1 MYPSK
6 RANGIVGWQLVC
18 GTLFSAATARAAE
31 PQATPA
37 ATDNSTTSTTA
48 VAPAGASVPSNP
60 NEPSPPPAP
69 QAVGSPTEVQAPS
82 SPNSVA
88 ASPYGEA
95 AVAVPYKSPQRSEDV
110 PATLLDTHS
119 DYSIGGFGG
128 LGVMYTRFGGGD
140 RPLVCGE
147 GAVIIDH
154 AFTLG
159 GGGCWIADDMKAI
172 DLGVS
177 STNTKE
183 RLQFGYGGAIIR
195 YHLFSRRVT
204 NLALGA
210 LVGAGGLVVGQ
221 WDTAP
226 DGDDSDKQN
235 FTVKTQDGVF
245 VLEPQVAGF
254 ANLTRWLRIGAIAG
268 YRFVSGVDLRGLKA
282 ADLRGPTL
290 GGQIQA
296 GWF

>member
-1 MYPSK
+1 M
-6 RANGIVGWQLVC
+6 
-18 GTLFSAATARAAE
+18 
-31 PQATPA
+31 
-37 ATDNSTTSTTA
+37 
-48 VAPAGASVPSNP
+48 
-60 NEPSPPPAP
+60 
-69 QAVGSPTEVQAPS
+69 
-82 SPNSVA
+82 
-88 ASPYGEA
+88 
-95 AVAVPYKSPQRSEDV
+95 AVPYKPPQRSEDV
-110 PATLLDTHS
+110 PATLLDSRS

-159 GGGCWIADDMKAI
+159 GGGCWIPDDMNAI

-177 STNTKE
+177 STNTKD

-221 WDTAP
+221 WDAAP
-226 DGDDSDKQN
+226 DSGDSDKQN